1 MKQRWTATTVAEA
14 LDLIRAAKDQLDS
27 RVLALAPG
35 ADFREKDRIEK
46 ETPLFLAIDLDL
58 TYLEQ
63 ATAAKHQFNEIV
75 RSDTAPDAG

>member
-14 LDLIRAAKDQLDS
+14 LDILKAARGQLDS
-27 RVLALAPG
+27 RMLALAPG
-35 ADFREKDRIEK
+35 ADYREKDRLEK

-58 TYLEQ
+58 TVLEQ

-75 RSDTAPDAG
+75 RSDTTPEVG